1 MDAYT
6 VAAPD
11 AIAAF
16 AVPNPGSSSRG
27 SRFFRVWWLSEL
39 PRQADHPVYF
49 GSVSVTGPI
58 LSTIDNS
65 TLLLPTPQ
73 CSDLDH
79 KSHLGGAK
87 FTIAMEKR
95 LRTQAGFVSRLAGIG
110 FWFDHVACF
119 YLSLW
124 YIDAG
129 QRFGFER
136 AHQLKAVVYLINQK
150 QLREDAFLM
159 PNQAVQQRCGSKV
172 G

>member
-1 MDAYT
+1 MDAYS

-39 PRQADHPVYF
+39 PRQADHPAYF

-58 LSTIDNS
+58 LSTVDNS
-65 TLLLPTPQ
+65 TLLLPKPE
-73 CSDLDH
+73 CSDVDH

-87 FTIAMEKR
+87 LTISLEKR
-95 LRTQAGFVSRLAGIG
+95 LRTGAGFVNGLAGIG
-110 FWFDHVACF
+110 FWFDHVACS

-124 YIDAG
+124 YIHAG
-129 QRFGFER
+129 QRYAFKR
-136 AHQLKAVVYLINQK
+136 THQLKPVVYLINQK
-150 QLREDAFLM
+150 HLREEAFLM
-159 PNQAVQQRCGSKV
+159 PNQTL
-172 G
+172 

>member
-1 MDAYT
+1 VDAYT

-39 PRQADHPVYF
+39 PRQADHPAYF
-49 GSVSVTGPI
+49 GSVSITGPI
-58 LSTIDNS
+58 LSTVDNS
-65 TLLLPTPQ
+65 TLLLPEPE
-73 CSDLDH
+73 CSDVDH

-87 FTIAMEKR
+87 LTISVETR
-95 LRTQAGFVSRLAGIG
+95 LRTGAGVVNRLAGIG

-124 YIDAG
+124 YIHAG
-129 QRFGFER
+129 QRFGFKR
-136 AHQLKAVVYLINQK
+136 THQLKPVVYLINQK
-150 QLREDAFLM
+150 HLREEVFLM
-159 PNQAVQQRCGSKV
+159 PNQTL
-172 G
+172 

>member
-1 MDAYT
+1 VDAYT

-39 PRQADHPVYF
+39 PRHPDHPAYF

-58 LSTIDNS
+58 LSTVDTL
-65 TLLLPTPQ
+65 TLLLPTPE
-73 CSDLDH
+73 CSDVDH

-87 FTIAMEKR
+87 LAIAMEKR
-95 LRTQAGFVSRLAGIG
+95 LRTEAGFVSRLAGNG

-124 YIDAG
+124 YIHAG
-129 QRFGFER
+129 QRFGFKR
-136 AHQLKAVVYLINQK
+136 THQLKPVVYLINQK
-150 QLREDAFLM
+150 HLREDVFLM
-159 PNQAVQQRCGSKV
+159 PNQALQQRCGSKV